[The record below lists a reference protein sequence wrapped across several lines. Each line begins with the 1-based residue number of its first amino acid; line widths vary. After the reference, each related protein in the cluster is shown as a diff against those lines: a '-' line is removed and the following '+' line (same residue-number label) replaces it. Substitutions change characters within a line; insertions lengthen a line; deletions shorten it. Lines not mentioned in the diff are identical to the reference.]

1 MDRQTL
7 ARYIDHTA
15 LKPDTREGD
24 IIKLCREALEYK
36 FASVC
41 VNPAYVKLAYSFLQ
55 GTEVKVCTVVGFPLG
70 ASTKEAK
77 AFEAAQAIENG
88 AAEVDMVINIGALKS
103 GKMDLVEEDIRAVAL
118 ACKGKA
124 LLKVIIETCLLT
136 EEEKV
141 AACELSGRAG
151 ANFVK
156 TSTGFSTGG
165 ATAADITLMRRCVG
179 TEMGVKASGGVRDL
193 ETALKMIEA
202 GATRIGAS
210 ASVSIVNESGTGQK
224 NISGSL
230 Y

>member
-1 MDRQTL
+1 MNKIDL
-7 ARYIDHTA
+7 ARYIDHTI
-15 LKPDTREGD
+15 LKPDAKESD

-41 VNPAYVKLAYSFLQ
+41 VNASNVRLADSFLH
-55 GTEVKVCTVVGFPLG
+55 GTDVKVCTVVGFPLG
-70 ASTKEAK
+70 ATTKETK

-88 AAEVDMVINIGALKS
+88 ASEVDMVINIGALKS
-103 GKMDLVEEDIRAVAL
+103 GKLDLVEEDIKAVADV
-118 ACKGKA
+118 CKGKA

-136 EEEKV
+136 DEEKTT
-141 AACELSGRAG
+141 ACELSKKAG

-165 ATAADITLMRRCVG
+165 ATAEDITLMRRIVG
-179 TEMGVKASGGVRDL
+179 PEMGVKASGGIRNL

-210 ASVSIVNESGTGQK
+210 ASISIVNE
-224 NISGSL
+224 L
-230 Y
+230 